1 MRNSLWRIRHK
12 PVRKISVIHSD
23 GSVGALEERG
33 ITASQLMQRYP
44 QRIVSHA
51 NSFYIGQKVPV
62 LASGEKLE
70 GGQSYFLL
78 PEKMQ
83 GSILSAAWLASLAGG
98 SPKAVSP
105 LHSRC
110 SVMSVETFEIEKR
123 EDGRLQ
129 LKILPQFIQ
138 KLLEKGKMNTQSKD
152 DCFSHSG
159 LCSTPQLQKDYQQ
172 MVKVRGQTWKPR
184 LETIV
189 EKRNGFKLFGLK
201 RKCRTRLDKQ

>member
-1 MRNSLWRIRHK
+1 MRNYLWRARHK
-12 PVRKISVIHSD
+12 PVHKISVIHSD
-23 GSVGALEERG
+23 GSVGALEEHG
-33 ITASQLMQRYP
+33 ITASELMQRYP

-51 NSFYIGQKVPV
+51 NSFYIGKKVPV
-62 LASGEKLE
+62 LSSGEKLE

-78 PEKMQ
+78 PERMQ

-98 SPKAVSP
+98 GSKAVSP
-105 LHSRC
+105 LHGRC
-110 SVMSVETFEIEKR
+110 CVMSVETFEIEKR

-138 KLLEKGKMNTQSKD
+138 KLLENGKMNAQSSKD

-172 MVKVRGQTWKPR
+172 MVKVRGQAWKPR

-201 RKCRTRLDKQ
+201 RKRRV